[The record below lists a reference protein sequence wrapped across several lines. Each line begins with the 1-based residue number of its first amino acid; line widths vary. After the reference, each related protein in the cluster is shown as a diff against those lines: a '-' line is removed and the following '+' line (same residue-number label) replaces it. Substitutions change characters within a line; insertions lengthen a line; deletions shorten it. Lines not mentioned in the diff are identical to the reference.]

1 MCAKQ
6 AGLSHNN
13 LNLGASMT
21 TSDGEAEASKLPNLI
36 LPIGFSSLEKSTIES
51 FFRLASHKAP
61 HWRVT
66 VHASEASVILFNA
79 ASQQDFDVFKSLVT
93 KWQRV
98 ILVGASDFDSGWPVM
113 SRPLKLTSV
122 LHLLNEPLASYKLAK
137 EPAIT
142 NNLTVITN
150 NVTPIF
156 NVQYEMGKVLLVD
169 DSDIALK
176 YLNHRINHYG
186 YEADTA
192 KSGEDALIMLESYDY
207 KFVFLDV
214 MMPGLD
220 GYKTC
225 KAIKSKK
232 SRLSSAPIVVMLT
245 SRGGTIDKIRGSM
258 AGCDAYMTKP
268 LNEKRL
274 SEVLNKFDGVSL
286 AQRDTLLRA
295 QPDARIQAKIG
306 A

>member
-51 FFRLASHKAP
+51 FFRLASHKSP

-66 VHASEASVILFNA
+66 AHASEASVILFNA

-245 SRGGTIDKIRGSM
+245 SRGGAIDKIRGSM
-258 AGCDAYMTKP
+258 AGCDAYLTKP

-274 SEVLNKFDGVSL
+274 SDVLTKFDAVSL
-286 AQRDTLLRA
+286 AQRDALL
-295 QPDARIQAKIG
+295 QSQQNTKTQAKVG